1 MSNETVARRYATA
14 LADVVVKAGDSNTVK
29 TELAAWSETFAVNN
43 DLREVM
49 GNPAIPHSSKERV
62 LDEMLKKVKPSKTTS
77 NFLRVML
84 QNGRLTD
91 ITGVNE
97 RFAAILAERSGIVK
111 AEVISARELPAS
123 EKKQFETSL
132 EKLTGKD
139 MQITFTVDPNIIGG
153 VVTRV
158 GSTVYDGSV
167 RTKLD
172 NLKEQL
178 SGI

>member
-14 LADVVVKAGDSNTVK
+14 LADVVIKSGDTNTVK
-29 TELAAWSETFAVNN
+29 TELAAWADMFAGSNE
-43 DLREVM
+43 LRTVL
-49 GNPAIPHSSKERV
+49 GNPSIQSGAKEGV
-62 LDEMLKKVKPSKTTS
+62 LAKLLEKMKPSKTTA

-84 QNGRLTD
+84 QNGRLTE
-91 ITGVNE
+91 IVEVNE

-111 AEVISARELPAS
+111 AEVISARELPAN
-123 EKKQFETSL
+123 EKSQFEKQL

-139 MQITFTVDPNIIGG
+139 MQITYTVDENIIGG

-167 RTKLD
+167 KTKLD
-172 NLKEQL
+172 NLREQL
-178 SGI
+178 ANS